1 MPSGPGIADEN
12 DLQLF
17 NSLIYSAQ
25 RLLSIT
31 GPYFVPD
38 ESLLYASTRSSSSW
52 ASTVIRSW
60 STVLR
65 TPEWHRRPLGK
76 RHIDNV
82 MRLTSA
88 LQ

>member
-1 MPSGPGIADEN
+1 MNEPGDVLCQVVPNGPGIPDEN

-38 ESLLYASTRSSSSW
+38 ESLLYCQHDIRAGVSRSSSSW
-52 ASTVIRSW
+52 ASRMIRSW
-60 STVLR
+60 STH
-65 TPEWHRRPLGK
+65 PQ
-76 RHIDNV
+76 N
-82 MRLTSA
+82 S
-88 LQ
+88 